1 MNHFLARRILVTG
14 RVQGVGFRPF
24 VSRIA
29 HELGL
34 SGWVRNRSGE
44 VEIHVEGPSGEAK
57 VWLDPAVELAED
69 HGLGARDLR
78 AALRAIREHER
89 EIRAAWNEH
98 FGG

>member
-1 MNHFLARRILVTG
+1 MSPTVL
-14 RVQGVGFRPF
+14 RVGHLRFYF
-24 VSRIA
+24 FSREEPRA
-29 HELGL
+29 H
-34 SGWVRNRSGE
+34 V
-44 VEIHVEGPSGEAK
+44 HVEGPSGEAK